1 MYDDTIGLPFCST
14 GLREDLDELVVI
26 RKNILVSK
34 IFLVTGLREDLDELA
49 ADLMQLQLT
58 QRAVEEEMVAEL
70 ESISLERKR
79 R

>member
-1 MYDDTIGLPFCST
+1 MILLVCHFARQQ
-14 GLREDLDELVVI
+14 REDLDELVVI

-34 IFLVTGLREDLDELA
+34 ILLVTGLREDLDELA